1 MAFDKKLLDDSIAS
15 IGYTWDK
22 KPLDGYENLIEKEWI
37 VETAKEHLDEGSKG
51 DAIGVSKF
59 KKALKEKIVVEMG
72 PVPWVVQQV
81 DDIWSELELKCQP
94 DLSDTLSEDT
104 GSIDATVLPMTPHGP
119 ED

>member
-1 MAFDKKLLDDSIAS
+1 
-15 IGYTWDK
+15 
-22 KPLDGYENLIEKEWI
+22 
-37 VETAKEHLDEGSKG
+37 
-51 DAIGVSKF
+51 
-59 KKALKEKIVVEMG
+59 MG

-94 DLSDTLSEDT
+94 DLSDTLSEGT